1 MVLVNEV
8 IDQFGKKNR
17 IGEKDPGP
25 GCYMLPSEFN
35 IKNMGRIK
43 GYTFSKD
50 KRIEHSFYK
59 RETVGDSIRR
69 PKRPGPSL
77 YRIPTVSALFCCV

>member
-25 GCYMLPSEFN
+25 GCYILPSEFN

-59 RETVGDSIRR
+59 RETVGDGIRR
-69 PKRPGPSL
+69 PKRSGPSL